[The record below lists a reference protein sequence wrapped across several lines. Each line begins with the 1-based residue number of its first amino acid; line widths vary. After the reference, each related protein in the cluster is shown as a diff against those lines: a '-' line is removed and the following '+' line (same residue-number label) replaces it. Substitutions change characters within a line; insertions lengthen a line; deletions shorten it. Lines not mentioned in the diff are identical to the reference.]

1 MHSLS
6 ISAQRPTASP
16 WRSRRLLALASDE
29 RLVEQV
35 RRGNDVAF
43 EVVFERYGAAI
54 LSFCRHMLGSHE
66 EAEDAVQ
73 HAFAAAHRQLLRD
86 EREIALKAWLYTI
99 ARNRCL
105 SILRARREHPLAQG
119 ELATDGLSEQ
129 VERRAELRELLED
142 LAELP
147 AEQRSALLLAELGDL
162 SHAEVA
168 GVLGCE
174 SQQVK
179 ALVYRARSAL
189 IARRDARATPCEQI
203 REQLATLR
211 GGSLR
216 RGAIAH
222 HLSACAGCRAYR
234 QEVKRQRQLL
244 AAALPVTPSFGLKA
258 SVLGAM
264 GLGGGSASGGGGALL
279 GGVGAAASTG
289 VGGATAAKVAVVAA
303 VAAGAVVGGEAVGER
318 ASTGAHQPPSAAAV
332 AARPARPVPAMRPPS
347 APAADRETSL
357 RRSVPLPHRRA
368 TPPGQTRAASPRQW
382 RASVPDGHPA
392 RAWRAERRGARFLA
406 AGSGAVH
413 GCARASPGARD
424 PRSWARPDQGATG
437 AHAGRARSAS
447 SRRPRAPPRG
457 SAHDD
462 PTRSGQGPPRPT
474 ASCCAP
480 RPRAGSVASSRSHR
494 APTQLLCP
502 ADGIREL
509 DVERVGDAGE
519 HEQRGVALAQFDLRE
534 VITTDLRA
542 HERRSLGSRGVLH
555 GGLGRRARPVRTSAR
570 G

>member
-1 MHSLS
+1 
-6 ISAQRPTASP
+6 
-16 WRSRRLLALASDE
+16 
-29 RLVEQV
+29 
-35 RRGNDVAF
+35 
-43 EVVFERYGAAI
+43 
-54 LSFCRHMLGSHE
+54 MLGSHE

-368 TPPGQTRAASPRQW
+368 TPPGQTRAASPDSGVRPSPTGIQ
-382 RASVPDGHPA
+382 PGHGA
-392 RAWRAERRGARFLA
+392 QSAAE
-406 AGSGAVH
+406 H
-413 GCARASPGARD
+413 GFSPPGQE
-424 PRSWARPDQGATG
+424 RSTVAP
-437 AHAGRARSAS
+437 GRARARATPAPGHGPTKAPPARTPAAPARPPAADRG
-447 SRRPRAPPRG
+447 RRPEAPPTTTPPG
-457 SAHDD
+457 QAKAH
-462 PTRSGQGPPRPT
+462 PGPQPPAAPPGLEQGR
-474 ASCCAP
+474 
-480 RPRAGSVASSRSHR
+480 
-494 APTQLLCP
+494 
-502 ADGIREL
+502 
-509 DVERVGDAGE
+509 
-519 HEQRGVALAQFDLRE
+519 
-534 VITTDLRA
+534 
-542 HERRSLGSRGVLH
+542 
-555 GGLGRRARPVRTSAR
+555 
-570 G
+570 